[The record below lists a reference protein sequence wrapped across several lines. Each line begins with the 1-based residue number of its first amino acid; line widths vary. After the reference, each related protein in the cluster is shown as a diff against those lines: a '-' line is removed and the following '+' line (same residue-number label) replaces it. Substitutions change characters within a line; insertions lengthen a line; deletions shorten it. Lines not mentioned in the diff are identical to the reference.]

1 MALSSFRRHI
11 HWRVL
16 FFSFAC
22 VLAFLFTPLM
32 VGFVNYG
39 SKVVGDAGPV
49 DRPAYTG
56 QMPTPTYDPAKRIA
70 VIMASLSGP
79 EITDVLPTFEILAR
93 SRAFN
98 VYIVAPERT
107 VLHFINSGADGD
119 TGLDFVPHFSYAGYA
134 AAIGKNPDLIAIP
147 YLGHTSVGDPAVLDW
162 VRAHA
167 GPATTLL
174 GICIGSSTLANT
186 GLLDGHT
193 ATTNIGWLDRTAL
206 EHPKVQVIRGVRY
219 VDDGPVI
226 TSTSLASGVDAT
238 LHTVS
243 RLVGRSVAENV
254 ARQLGYTHTAYLD
267 DPTFHAPMQS
277 AFPVPLVEDQ
287 MFELHREQ
295 LGVLLTDGVSEM
307 ALAALLDPYTASF
320 AAKPRLFAPQRAPIV
335 SRDGLVLLPR
345 YDFSTVPVLD
355 RVVMPGGDATAAR
368 QQAIAAWERL
378 RPERPVQDIHRT
390 VGQGKSAYEA
400 TLQDLARS
408 HNGMIAL
415 PIANALFVPTDS
427 LGLTDAR
434 WPIEP
439 IGAHLALG
447 FLGVGLVFALR
458 FALRRVPRRRRAP
471 VPAMKGV

>member
-1 MALSSFRRHI
+1 MSLSSSLRHI
-11 HWRVL
+11 RWRVL

-22 VLAFLFTPLM
+22 VLAFLLAPLI
-32 VGFVNYG
+32 VGFANYG
-39 SKVVGDAGPV
+39 SKLSGDAAPV
-49 DRPAYTG
+49 DRPAYTS
-56 QMPTPTYDPAKRIA
+56 QLPSPTYDPAKRIA

-93 SRAFN
+93 SGTFN

-134 AAIGKNPDLIAIP
+134 TAIGKNPDLIAIP
-147 YLGHTSVGDPAVLDW
+147 YLGHTSVSDPAVLDW

-167 GPATTLL
+167 GPTTTLL
-174 GICIGSSTLANT
+174 GICVGSSILANT
-186 GLLDGHT
+186 GLLDGHK
-193 ATTNIGWLDRTAL
+193 ATTNTYWLDRTAL
-206 EHPKVQVIRGVRY
+206 EHPQVQVIRGVRY
-219 VDDGPVI
+219 VDDGPAI
-226 TSTSLASGVDAT
+226 TSTNLASGVDAT

-243 RLVGRSVAENV
+243 RLVGRSVAEDV
-254 ARQLGYTHTAYLD
+254 AHQLGYSHTAYLD
-267 DPTFHAPMQS
+267 DPTFHAPTQS

-287 MFELHREQ
+287 MFEWHREQ
-295 LGVLLTDGVSEM
+295 LGVLLADGVSEM

-320 AAKPRLFAPQRAPIV
+320 AAQPRLFAAQRTPIV

-345 YDFSTVPVLD
+345 YDFSTVPALD
-355 RVVMPGGDATAAR
+355 RVVVPGGDATAAR
-368 QQAIAAWERL
+368 QQAIAAWEWL
-378 RPERPVQDIHRT
+378 HPNRPVQDIHRA
-390 VGQGKSAYEA
+390 VGQGESAYEA
-400 TLQDLARS
+400 TLRDLARS

-427 LGLTDAR
+427 LRLTDAR

-447 FLGVGLVFALR
+447 LLGVGLVFALR
-458 FALRRVPRRRRAP
+458 RVPLRRRAP